1 MHQRSE
7 RSAELHPVLVDA
19 HVHFYPGFDPAGFFE
34 AAVGNFDAA
43 ARQLGINRPP
53 LGCLLFTETPDDHF
67 FTRLAARDVE
77 IMGWTLAPTG
87 EERALMARR
96 RDGRQ
101 LLLGAGRQ
109 IGSAEDLEVL
119 ALATTAVYPRRP
131 RFGDAFESALATAGA
146 VVLPWGFGKWWFRR
160 GALVRDI
167 LRRYADRPFFLG
179 DNAGRLAGTR
189 RPPLF
194 AEAERTGHWV
204 LPGSDPLPLPGEDAR
219 PGSYGCVIET
229 TLDAER
235 PLTSVLTA
243 LHASQ
248 TAPRSFGSLT
258 PLPRFCSAQV
268 RLQVRKRMR
277 RRGPARSSS

>member
-1 MHQRSE
+1 MHQRSD
-7 RSAELHPVLVDA
+7 RPADLHPVLVDA
-19 HVHFYPGFDPAGFFE
+19 HVHFYPGFDPARFFE
-34 AAVGNFDAA
+34 AALGSFDAA
-43 ARQLGINRPP
+43 AAQLGVASPC

-77 IMGWTLAPTG
+77 IDRWTFVRAG
-87 EERALMARR
+87 EERALMGRR
-96 RDGRQ
+96 GDGRQ

-109 IGSAEDLEVL
+109 IGSTEDLEVL
-119 ALATTAVYPRRP
+119 ALGTTVEYPRRP
-131 RFGDAFESALATAGA
+131 RFVDAFESALATAGA

-160 GALVRDI
+160 GAIVRDI
-167 LRRYADRPFFLG
+167 LQRYADRPFFMG

-204 LPGSDPLPLPGEDAR
+204 LPGSDPLPLPGEDGR
-219 PGSYGCVIET
+219 PGSYGCLIDT
-229 TLDAER
+229 TLDPER
-235 PLTSVLTA
+235 PLTSVITA
-243 LHASQ
+243 LLASRA
-248 TAPRSFGSLT
+248 APRTYGRLT